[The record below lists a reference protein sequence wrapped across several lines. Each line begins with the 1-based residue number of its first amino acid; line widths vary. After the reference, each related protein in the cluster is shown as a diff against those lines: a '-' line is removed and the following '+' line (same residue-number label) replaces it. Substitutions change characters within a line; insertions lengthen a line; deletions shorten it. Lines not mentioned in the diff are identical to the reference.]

1 MDFSQYGGPSDE
13 WLAVEKELPARTFDI
28 TMDPIVLRN
37 AVNTERE
44 GRAAEVMLLLVPHV
58 ESKDHVIPTRDGST
72 IEARTYRSVK
82 KDASEKLPVYL
93 YFHGGG
99 FIFGNGFCSKRTNG
113 CWLTMMQGRSIART
127 HCVRKPPSKPEP
139 WY

>member
-13 WLAVEKELPARTFDI
+13 WLALEKALPARTFDI
-28 TMDPIVLRN
+28 SMDPIVLQK

-44 GRAAEVMLLLVPHV
+44 ARSAELKHLFAAHV
-58 ESKDHVIPTRDGST
+58 EVKDHVIPTRDGST

-99 FIFGNGFCSKRTNG
+99 FIFGNNSYLLCIDIP
-113 CWLTMMQGRSIART
+113 WLTMIQDR
-127 HCVRKPPSKPEP
+127 
-139 WY
+139 

>member
-13 WLAVEKELPARTFDI
+13 WLAVEKTLPARTFDI
-28 TMDPIVLRN
+28 SLDPIVLRN

-44 GRAAEVMLLLVPHV
+44 TRSAEVMPLLAPHV
-58 ESKDHVIPTRDGST
+58 QVKDYTIPMRDGSS

-82 KDASEKLPVYL
+82 KDASENLPVYL

-99 FIFGNGFCSKRTNG
+99 FIFGNGFRSSLINIR
-113 CWLTMMQGRSIART
+113 WLMMIQDR
-127 HCVRKPPSKPEP
+127 
-139 WY
+139 